1 MNKSLSILQFL
12 LLRRRKGKKSRK
24 DRKKEN
30 SMGEFDTNYQNVWK
44 MNREDA
50 SDYDED
56 DSSSSYHR
64 DTSTNYQL
72 NNGMK

>member
-1 MNKSLSILQFL
+1 MDKSLSTSQFL
-12 LLRRRKGKKSRK
+12 LLRRRKGKKPRK
-24 DRKKEN
+24 NRKKEN
-30 SMGEFDTNYQNVWK
+30 SELDTKYQNVWK
-44 MNREDA
+44 TYREDA